1 MTTTEADTTD
11 TTDTAKRVNE
21 LAAEARRE
29 ARRWKSLDEAIKTLK
44 KELSDPAALLSAVE
58 ALRSAPQE
66 NPQWAWALTEATRRS
81 DRARM
86 KAGMR
91 LDTELQALAEKEG
104 VECAR
109 VSDQPLVYGWD
120 AFEVSCDFETGRAQ
134 VLFGRELCDET
145 EIVAA
150 AIGKATAT
158 VKERH
163 ESWRGQP
170 TAELFA
176 RLRRAYV
183 MAAAA
188 TDAASGARVAI
199 VDLIVPLANLITAP
213 ARWRQKGPEGLSPYP
228 RERLVVELHQLR
240 RQAALE
246 AGGLRLELGVATGT
260 STSNKADVVFV
271 PSNGRDGQYYATVR
285 FVEAS

>member
-1 MTTTEADTTD
+1 MVEDAETADP
-11 TTDTAKRVNE
+11 
-21 LAAEARRE
+21 
-29 ARRWKSLDEAIKTLK
+29 SGLDI
-44 KELSDPAALLSAVE
+44 ALFSAGG
-58 ALRSAPQE
+58 
-66 NPQWAWALTEATRRS
+66 ATS
-81 DRARM
+81 
-86 KAGMR
+86 K
-91 LDTELQALAEKEG
+91 ALAEKEG

-246 AGGLRLELGVATGT
+246 AGGLRLELGVATLWKDFTVEPGRVDLAQLATIGDDPWQDLVNVGAEICSCYFHGAGT
-260 STSNKADVVFV
+260 
-271 PSNGRDGQYYATVR
+271 PSVDAVTRGILAAARRLAR
-285 FVEAS
+285 SILVENTCPVM